1 MEFKNTSVW
10 GFEPALRGMRNPLES
25 WSRSDSYR
33 ERKNR
38 YIIGENDM
46 ELSQK
51 LIENGSPHR
60 KFMRQI
66 FVSVDI
72 NAPLYWWKEFDTYKV
87 GIVSNS
93 ASTMHRLAIT
103 EITPECFEI
112 DDNQSILEKE
122 TVQTFCDML
131 NEYRLAYLKTKDKRY
146 WRALIQL
153 LPESWLQ
160 LRTITMT
167 YENIY
172 NMIRHRKRH
181 KLNEWSGIDDPNKPN
196 FIAWAK
202 MLPYSKKLLFYG
214 IKSGKDVYKQQ

>member
-10 GFEPALRGMRNPLES
+10 GFKAALRGMRNPLES

-33 ERKNR
+33 GHKNR
-38 YIIGENDM
+38 YIIGKNDT
-46 ELSQK
+46 ELSQR
-51 LIENGSPHR
+51 LIKNGSPHR

-93 ASTMHRLAIT
+93 TSTMHRLANT

-172 NMIRHRKRH
+172 NMIRHRERH

-196 FIAWAK
+196 FIAWAR
-202 MLPYSKKLLFYG
+202 MLPYAKKLLFYG
-214 IKSGKDVYKQQ
+214 MKSGKDVCKQQ